1 MAIDKNSKA
10 YQSLLNK
17 WYSDEQITQ
26 MYNSAS
32 SWQSRQEV
40 VNNTQPVNTPTT
52 NYQNQW
58 SGSYTF
64 NKDTWYYENTTNTS
78 KNTTNQ
84 WMVAKQ
90 ETATPIK
97 QQETQGSTVGNIQQ
111 QGAMKPKSEE
121 YYNQTWDEAQNQIR
135 DNLNR
140 YRQTNPE
147 YFSNYEDFKKN
158 FSYDSRNEEQRNT
171 LDQWYK
177 WYEKGVQLGAVPV
190 NDLYTQY
197 NNWDISQSDLETLR
211 IYNPEKY
218 AELQNQI
225 NKWAIIAAY
234 DDDKWLDTTGKTLQ
248 DMAYDMAVQ
257 TFASLQDSSN
267 WASKYFR
274 EYEEKMDS
282 PEMMGLSDKT
292 TELQEE
298 IKNIQD
304 QISTITKDVEKE
316 YEWTWATKSKINAIA
331 ADRTYDL
338 QQQLRTL
345 NNEYEKYAMQYNNRM
360 QQYQNEF
367 NMQLQEYQLGVQE
380 RNQKMSEL
388 WFALDLMNF
397 ETNEQKQQ
405 REWDYRVKQQEYTNW
420 NINSSDYQTRYKAAL
435 KSVQNLLSQYQ
446 WIPMKRSAEQM
457 AQDILTAIDNWSNLG
472 AELTKINKQIQEKPE
487 YKQLYN
493 QTFGTGGFGNQVVI
507 WWQEYVEYDW
517 NLYTSEEFNKKF
529 WGNKKSYNVVSEDVI
544 SKASHW
550 SWTYWGF
557 MSKPSNVDGAYWGQ
571 CGKYANDYLEE
582 IWVWRYY
589 DDALETKLDSVNS
602 WVWKVGTIA
611 VFDYGK
617 ESSDWVNHGHV
628 AIVVSQPDK
637 NGNFWVVDSNFNGD
651 EKINTRMVNMKDAS
665 LKGFFDPTKPRWA
678 WEWNW
683 TTTTKTTTKTT
694 TSSTWTTTTTS
705 TVSTESDWKIHLG
718 STKLTPAQ
726 FDAYVKKYID
736 GTVSYSEVKSL
747 WDDALNKVTERALQL
762 AEEWYTPST
771 KITDPNKQATMEEK
785 LRKEYDKAVSDAQ
798 ETIDWVNKMEEAYNQ
813 IDTNKNAASQ
823 AIVIAYNKILDP
835 WSVVREW
842 EYARTAEGQSLL
854 NQIQAKLE
862 KLSKWWAGLTKKE
875 LKSLVD
881 VAKKFSENAVKVQKQ
896 AADRTKVSIEKYWLT
911 PEAVLPLNVLNQTNT
926 TTQQVEAKERWNK
939 IVYTATPNT
948 WKRRPFASNT
958 TTISVGNWQTITWN

>member
-17 WYSDEQITQ
+17 WYSDDQITQ

-97 QQETQGSTVGNIQQ
+97 QQETQGSTVSNIQQ

-197 NNWDISQSDLETLR
+197 NNWDISQSDLEALR

-218 AELQNQI
+218 AELQAQI

-248 DMAYDMAVQ
+248 EMAYDMAVQ

-360 QQYQNEF
+360 QQYQTEF

-457 AQDILTAIDNWSNLG
+457 AQDILTAIDNGSNLG
-472 AELTKINKQIQEKPE
+472 AELTKINKQIQGKPE

-493 QTFGTGGFGNQVVI
+493 QTFGIGGFGNQVVI

-517 NLYTSEEFNKKF
+517 NLYTAEDFNKKY

-557 MSKPSNVDGAYWGQ
+557 MSKPSNVDGWYWGQ

-589 DDALETKLDSVNS
+589 DDTLETKLDSVNS

-617 ESSDWVNHGHV
+617 KSSDWINHGHV

-678 WEWNW
+678 WEWTW
-683 TTTTKTTTKTT
+683 TTTTKGTTKTT
-694 TSSTWTTTTTS
+694 STSETTSSSKTETTTNP
-705 TVSTESDWKIHLG
+705 DN
-718 STKLTPAQ
+718 TKLKAEAMLKQIKTWNMTPSETSNAREWLIENGYGEE
-726 FDAYVKKYID
+726 FLDALDKWIK
-736 GTVSYSEVKSL
+736 VSLTDTQKSL
-747 WDDALNKVTERALQL
+747 YEYGMNTYKNSDVVKDFKDASTQISNLITSLNANNWAWDLAWIFEFMKV
-762 AEEWYTPST
+762 
-771 KITDPNKQATMEEK
+771 
-785 LRKEYDKAVSDAQ
+785 
-798 ETIDWVNKMEEAYNQ
+798 
-813 IDTNKNAASQ
+813 
-823 AIVIAYNKILDP
+823 LDP
-835 WSVVREW
+835 SSVVREW
-842 EYARTAEGQSLL
+842 E
-854 NQIQAKLE
+854 
-862 KLSKWWAGLTKKE
+862 
-875 LKSLVD
+875 
-881 VAKKFSENAVKVQKQ
+881 FKQ
-896 AADRTKVSIEKYWLT
+896 AAKSAWYLNPDSLWQNYVKHGWDGTWLT
-911 PEAVLPLNVLNQTNT
+911 EAQRGNFKELAKNLIKSQAEMYNIEYSDLKKVFENAGIDSQWLPTNYAEVIINKLDWKSVANQ
-926 TTQQVEAKERWNK
+926 QAQSQWNS
-939 IVYTATPNT
+939 IVGTATPNK
-948 WKRRPFASNT
+948 WKRRGNRSN
-958 TTISVGNWQTITWN
+958 TISVGNWQTITWN